1 MNPILLYSHSRSAL
15 YLCMVGL
22 LSACAAGPDFQAP
35 QAPAVQQYT
44 AGVQPSATVSSAGA
58 GGGAQRFDAEM
69 DIPAQW
75 WTLFH
80 SPQLDALV
88 RAALANSPLLAQA
101 KATLRQAS
109 ENLSGQT
116 GASRYPQVDLQLG
129 GVRQK
134 IDTAALGI
142 PKVPQAGPLT
152 LYNAGLN
159 VSYTIDVFGANSR
172 MLEGLQAKV
181 DNQAAELQAARLT
194 LAANVVTAA
203 IRQAALRAQIAS
215 SEQMLQLQRQQL
227 AIMEQRLAA
236 GGIAERDLK
245 SQRTLVAQSAAAL
258 PSLQQQQAQVSHQL
272 AVYLGKAPVQAE
284 AETETEAEIQPLDL
298 DSLTLPDRLPL
309 SLPSALARQRPDIRA
324 AEATLHQAS
333 AQVGVASANLYPQLT
348 LSGSVGAEQGRLA
361 DLANSLNVWSIGLKL
376 MQPLFHGGE
385 LQAKKRSAV
394 AAYDAAAAAYQQTV
408 LQALQQVAD
417 TLRALE
423 NDAQAL
429 QARTQAAENAENSL
443 AITLR
448 QYQAG
453 GVSHLSL
460 LDAQRQRMQTDLD
473 RTVAQAARYSDTA
486 ALLQA
491 LGGGWWNAPA
501 DGPAAR

>member
-1 MNPILLYSHSRSAL
+1 MKPALPYSHSRSAL
-15 YLCMVGL
+15 YLSIAGL

-44 AGVQPSATVSSAGA
+44 AGVQPSATVSTTGA
-58 GGGAQRFDAEM
+58 GGAAQRFDAEM

-80 SPQLDALV
+80 SQQLDALV
-88 RAALANSPLLAQA
+88 REALANSPLLAQA

-116 GASRYPQVDLQLG
+116 GASRYPQADLRLSG
-129 GVRQK
+129 ARQR

-142 PKVPQAGPLT
+142 PNVPQAGPFT
-152 LYNAGLN
+152 LYNAALD
-159 VSYTIDVFGANSR
+159 VSYTIDAFGANSR
-172 MLEGLQAKV
+172 MLEGLQAQV

-203 IRQAALRAQIAS
+203 IRQAALQAQIVS
-215 SEQMLQLQRQQL
+215 TGQMLQLQREQL
-227 AIMEQRLAA
+227 AVMEQRLAA

-245 SQRTLVAQSAAAL
+245 NQRTLVAQSAAAL
-258 PSLQQQQAQVSHQL
+258 PSLQQQQAQLTHQL
-272 AVYLGKAPVQAE
+272 AVYLGRAPAQAE
-284 AETETEAEIQPLDL
+284 MQPLDL

-309 SLPSALARQRPDIRA
+309 SLPSSLARQRPDIRA

-333 AQVGVASANLYPQLT
+333 AQVGAASANLYPQLT
-348 LSGSVGAEQGRLA
+348 LSGSVGAEQGRIA

-376 MQPLFHGGE
+376 MQPLFHGGQ
-385 LQAKKRSAV
+385 LRAKKRSAI

-423 NDAQAL
+423 NDAEVL
-429 QARTQAAENAENSL
+429 QARTQAAENAERSL
-443 AITLR
+443 EITLR

-473 RTVAQAARYSDTA
+473 RTLAQAARYSDTA

-501 DGPAAR
+501 AVPAPR